1 MTTRKTPLSKR
12 LLSGFLGVG
21 AIVALAACAP
31 ETAEVEPAPDTA
43 VEEPAEEDPAA
54 EDPMAEDDEMA
65 DGDTI
70 VDIAAD
76 DDDFSTLVEA
86 IEAAG
91 LEEVLAS
98 DGPFTVFAP
107 TNEAFEA
114 LPDGALDALLL
125 PENQDVLVQVLT
137 YHVVPA
143 EVLSDDL
150 ESGDVP
156 TVEGST
162 VMIEVT
168 DDGVMVN
175 EAMVTEADIEAS
187 NGVLHAIDQVLLP
200 PAADL

>member
-43 VEEPAEEDPAA
+43 EEPAMEEPAA
-54 EDPMAEDDEMA
+54 EDPMADEDAMA
-65 DGDTI
+65 EGDTI

-76 DDDFSTLVEA
+76 NEDFSTLVEA
-86 IEAAG
+86 IQAAG

-114 LPDGALDALLL
+114 LPEGALEALLE

-143 EVLSDDL
+143 AVLSDEL

-187 NGVLHAIDQVLLP
+187 NGVLHAVDQVLLP

>member
-1 MTTRKTPLSKR
+1 MTTRKTRLSKR
-12 LLSGFLGVG
+12 LLSGFFGVG

-43 VEEPAEEDPAA
+43 EEPAMEEPAA
-54 EDPMAEDDEMA
+54 EDPMADDDAMA
-65 DGDTI
+65 EGDTI

-76 DDDFSTLVEA
+76 NEDFSTLVEA

-114 LPDGALDALLL
+114 LPEGALDALLL

-143 EVLSDDL
+143 AVLSDEL